1 MLTALRA
8 SAHRCRDGVP
18 TPAARLRVILVALIF
33 ALGFAATACSTLT
46 PWAAKVNGEMIV
58 TSDLDR
64 ELEAILSNKRYLE
77 QVESANLAGGV
88 TGSGQGT
95 FTTAFVGR
103 ILTRQIFFEL
113 IEQEVE
119 RRKLKVTTA
128 DEEAAALDVVSSF
141 GEAAIYRAFP
151 EDYRRDLVVR
161 QAQVT
166 VLQEALAE
174 IDVDDAAVEKF
185 YEENAQLFARTC
197 VSHILLPTP
206 EEAAAAKAR
215 IDAGEDFAAVASEVS
230 TDPGSGAS
238 GGELGCVPSG
248 SFVPEFESVMET
260 LPEGQVSGP
269 TQSQFGSHL
278 ILVTDRTTQPIDE
291 VRAEIRQ
298 RLLSEGQ
305 SDFDAFVDEALSK
318 ATIEVNPRY
327 GRFDPDAAQ
336 PGIVPPQGP
345 TPDADDVPEEA
356 PPGFPGQSVPNPNAP
371 TPAG

>member
-1 MLTALRA
+1 MKRGLAL
-8 SAHRCRDGVP
+8 CL
-18 TPAARLRVILVALIF
+18 AALVLV
-33 ALGFAATACSTLT
+33 GTACSTLT
-46 PWAAKVNGEMIV
+46 PWAAKVNGEMIE

-64 ELEAILSNKRYLE
+64 ELEAILSNRRYLE

-88 TGSGQGT
+88 QGSGQGT

-119 RRKLKVTTA
+119 RRKLKITET
-128 DEEAAALDVVSSF
+128 DEEAASLDVVSSF

-151 EDYRRDLVVR
+151 EEYRRDLVLR

-166 VLQEALAE
+166 ALQEDIAE
-174 IDVDDAAVEKF
+174 VEVDDAAVEKF
-185 YEENAQLFARTC
+185 YEENPELFARTC
-197 VSHILLPTP
+197 VSHILVATP

-215 IDAGEDFAAVASEVS
+215 IDAGEDFAAVAAEVS
-230 TDPGSGAS
+230 TDPGSGAN

-260 LPEGQVSGP
+260 LPVGQVSAP
-269 TQSQFGSHL
+269 AESSFGHHL
-278 ILVTDRTTQPIDE
+278 ILVTDRTTQPLDE

-327 GRFDPDAAQ
+327 GRFDPEAAQ

-345 TPDADDVPEEA
+345 TPDEDDVPPDA
-356 PPGFPGQSVPNPNAP
+356 PPGLPGQSVPDPNAP
-371 TPAG
+371 APQG

>member
-1 MLTALRA
+1 MKRGFGACLAAL
-8 SAHRCRDGVP
+8 
-18 TPAARLRVILVALIF
+18 LLVTGA
-33 ALGFAATACSTLT
+33 ACSTLT
-46 PWAAKVNGEMIV
+46 PWAAKVNGEMIA

-119 RRKLKVTTA
+119 RRKLEITTA
-128 DEEAAALDVVSSF
+128 DEEAASLDVISSF

-151 EDYRRDLVVR
+151 EEYRRDLVLR

-166 VLQEALAE
+166 VLQQDIAE
-174 IDVDDAAVEKF
+174 IEVDDAAVEKYF
-185 YEENAQLFARTC
+185 EENPELFARTC
-197 VSHILLPTP
+197 VSHILVATP

-215 IDAGEDFAAVASEVS
+215 IDAGEDFAAVAAEIS
-230 TDPGSGAS
+230 TDPGSGAN

-248 SFVPEFESVMET
+248 SFVPEFETVMET
-260 LPEGQVSGP
+260 LPIGQVSAP

-278 ILVTDRTTQPIDE
+278 ILVTERTTQPLDE

-305 SDFDAFVDEALSK
+305 GDFDAFVDDALSK

-336 PGIVPPQGP
+336 PGIIPPQGP
-345 TPDADDVPEEA
+345 TPDADEAPEEA
-356 PPGFPGQSVPNPNAP
+356 PPGAPAPGNQ
-371 TPAG
+371 PAEPPPPPQG

>member
-1 MLTALRA
+1 MKRGVRVCLAALF
-8 SAHRCRDGVP
+8 V
-18 TPAARLRVILVALIF
+18 VI
-33 ALGFAATACSTLT
+33 GTACSTLT
-46 PWAAKVNGEMIV
+46 PWAAKVNGELIA

-119 RRKLKVTTA
+119 RRKLDITTA
-128 DEEAAALDVVSSF
+128 DEEAASLDVVASF
-141 GEAAIYRAFP
+141 QGADIYRAFP
-151 EDYRRDLVVR
+151 EEYRRDLVLR

-166 VLQEALAE
+166 VLQQDIAE
-174 IDVDDAAVEKF
+174 IEVDDATVEQY
-185 YEENAQLFARTC
+185 YEENPALFARTC
-197 VSHILLPTP
+197 VSHILVGTP

-215 IDAGEDFAAVASEVS
+215 IDAGEDFAAVAAELS
-230 TDPGSGAS
+230 TDPGSGAN

-260 LPEGQVSGP
+260 LPEGQVSAP
-269 TQSQFGSHL
+269 TQTQFGTHL
-278 ILVTDRTTQPIDE
+278 ILVTERATQPLDE
-291 VRAEIRQ
+291 VRSEIRQ

-305 SDFDAFVDEALSK
+305 SDFDAFVDDALAK
-318 ATIEVNPRY
+318 ARIEVNPRY
-327 GRFDPDAAQ
+327 GRFDPDAAS
-336 PGIVPPQGP
+336 PGIIPPQGP
-345 TPDADDVPEEA
+345 TPDADEVPEDA
-356 PPGFPGQSVPNPNAP
+356 PPGAPNPLDQQPEQAP
-371 TPAG
+371 PPQG

>member
-1 MLTALRA
+1 MKRGLGLCLAALFVV
-8 SAHRCRDGVP
+8 G
-18 TPAARLRVILVALIF
+18 
-33 ALGFAATACSTLT
+33 TACSTLT
-46 PWAAKVNGEMIV
+46 PWAAKVNGQLIA

-77 QVESANLAGGV
+77 QVEGANLTGGV
-88 TGSGQGT
+88 QGSGQGT

-119 RRKLKVTTA
+119 RRDLKITAA
-128 DEEAAALDVVSSF
+128 DEEAASLDVVSSF

-151 EDYRRDLVVR
+151 EDYRRDLVLR

-166 VLQEALAE
+166 ALQEDIAE
-174 IDVDDAAVEKF
+174 IEVDDAAVEKF
-185 YEENAQLFARTC
+185 YEENPALFARTC
-197 VSHILLPTP
+197 VSHILVATP

-215 IDAGEDFAAVASEVS
+215 IDAGEDFAAVAAEISI
-230 TDPGSGAS
+230 DPGSGAN

-248 SFVPEFESVMET
+248 SFVPEFETVMET
-260 LPEGQVSGP
+260 LPVGQVSAP
-269 TQSQFGSHL
+269 TQTQFGTHL
-278 ILVTDRTTQPIDE
+278 LLVSDRTTQPIDE

-305 SDFDAFVDEALSK
+305 SGFDAFVDEALAK

-336 PGIVPPQGP
+336 PGIIPPPGP
-345 TPDADDVPEEA
+345 TPDAEEAPEEA
-356 PPGFPGQSVPNPNAP
+356 PEGIAP
-371 TPAG
+371 PPLQPQG

>member
-1 MLTALRA
+1 MKRGIGVCLAAL
-8 SAHRCRDGVP
+8 
-18 TPAARLRVILVALIF
+18 LVVT
-33 ALGFAATACSTLT
+33 GTACSTLT
-46 PWAAKVNGEMIV
+46 PWAAKVNGEMIA

-77 QVESANLAGGV
+77 QVESANLTGGV
-88 TGSGQGT
+88 QGSGKGT

-119 RRKLKVTTA
+119 RRELKITTE
-128 DEEAAALDVVSSF
+128 DEEAASLDVVSSF
-141 GEAAIYRAFP
+141 GEPAIYRAFP
-151 EDYRRDLVVR
+151 EDYRRDLVIR

-166 VLQEALAE
+166 ALQEELAE
-174 IDVDDAAVEKF
+174 IEADDAAVQKF
-185 YEENAQLFARTC
+185 YEENPELFARTC
-197 VSHILLPTP
+197 VSHILVATP

-215 IDAGEDFAAVASEVS
+215 IDGGEDFAAVAAEIS
-230 TDPGSGAS
+230 TDPGSGAN

-260 LPEGQVSGP
+260 LPVGQVSAP

-298 RLLSEGQ
+298 RLLSQGQ
-305 SDFDAFVDEALSK
+305 TDFDAFVDDALSK

-336 PGIVPPQGP
+336 PGIIPPQGP
-345 TPDADDVPEEA
+345 TPDADEVPAEA
-356 PPGFPGQSVPNPNAP
+356 PEGVGPPPLQPQG
-371 TPAG
+371 